1 MNEYERRREW
11 LVGLLEAYR
20 ETPAEAAE
28 HKFIDKLLRI
38 SRAAAGSSDSEKRYH
53 NLIVLRYITAK
64 RYSVQKIC
72 QVVHVGRQ
80 RENYEKITGDA
91 IDRLMILVF
100 GIDGIRWTE

>member
-1 MNEYERRREW
+1 MNEYERRRKW

-20 ETPAEAAE
+20 ETPADDPERR
-28 HKFIDKLLRI
+28 FIDRLLRI
-38 SRAAAGSSDSEKRYH
+38 SRAAAGDRDTEKRYH
-53 NLIVLRYITAK
+53 NLIVLRYITQQ

-80 RENYEKITGDA
+80 KENFEKITGDA
-91 IDRLMILVF
+91 IDRLMILAF